1 MQTKLK
7 VFARFMGQVGLKNKG
22 KYQRVTT
29 LALVLSFFSTIQQRK
44 ELDMHASREMSR
56 TVSVGLERA
65 THTKKKG
72 LGISKNS

>member
-29 LALVLSFFSTIQQRK
+29 LALVLYSTIQQRK

-56 TVSVGLERA
+56 KVSVGLERA